1 MFMPKSPCTVKPD
14 SGMYSKALALLAH
27 MMAARARAKI
37 FFIILIYRKDIK
49 TNVAAKISF
58 ILNITCKIKDF
69 LRITRSTKVH
79 YGKILLQREQ
89 YFHRDIL
96 TRGEHI

>member
-1 MFMPKSPCTVKPD
+1 MAYIVKYID
-14 SGMYSKALALLAH
+14 NALAENTEIDTL
-27 MMAARARAKI
+27 
-37 FFIILIYRKDIK
+37 YRKDIK